1 MHRLFKVL
9 GSKQRLKL
17 LSHLLQVDGPICYC
31 ELEGVVDRDRSVI
44 YRHMKK
50 LEEVGLLKTE
60 QTGKRVECD
69 VRAEEKV
76 RSLLKL
82 AKALTHKHTEVNQGE
97 S

>member
-9 GSKQRLKL
+9 GSEQRLKL
-17 LSHLLQVDGPICYC
+17 LRHLLQVDGPICYC
-31 ELEGVVDRDRSVI
+31 ELEGVIDRDRSVI
-44 YRHMKK
+44 YRHLKK

-60 QTGKRVECD
+60 RVGKRVECE
-69 VRAEEKV
+69 VRDEERV

-82 AKALTHKHTEVNQGE
+82 AEELTYKEVNYSE